1 VRLNLGVYMT
11 SLTALDVQM
20 LGGIAAVGG
29 VIGAAATP
37 LLKTSWKQNVAS
49 GIAFGAVFTAGV
61 TAGVIWGKASSL
73 DVVPV
78 MLGSLAIATVA
89 GIFAARQISP
99 AISLKQRA
107 ISTSVIGL
115 ATVGLVASVP
125 FVCLL
130 PLIVGAGLLPGS
142 DLSGGGANR

>member
-1 VRLNLGVYMT
+1 MVTN
-11 SLTALDVQM
+11 VQV
-20 LGGIAAVGG
+20 LGGIVVGG
-29 VIGAAATP
+29 VVAAGGMIGAAATP
-37 LLKTSWKQNVAS
+37 LLKTPWKQNVAS

-61 TAGVIWGKASSL
+61 IGGKASSL
-73 DVVPV
+73 EVVPV

-115 ATVGLVASVP
+115 ATVGLVALVVDSCMRYV
-125 FVCLL
+125 VL
-130 PLIVGAGLLPGS
+130 PMARAIV
-142 DLSGGGANR
+142 